1 MMRFPLALAA
11 RVQIRSSPGVLVF
24 CCAESVRCR
33 VASPL
38 APSSELVRGRHPQ
51 SGNGIIM

>member
-51 SGNGIIM
+51 FGNGIIM